1 MKFILT
7 IIISF
12 LLVVTVYF
20 VINIPD
26 QTYSEDKYKNYLWLF
41 KYNER
46 DKIDFGS
53 SLYTKNVVFNELW
66 YNLDIKGVNLNI
78 DYVLNIW
85 EFKNQK
91 DLNIEDIQ
99 IYKDEIL
106 EEVFYDKFVLI
117 DDIISLKEGYNFQKG
132 VNIALSKDAEIKLLL
147 DEPNYKGFYGTTKGY
162 SLTNSKK
169 ESQIFFEKK
178 KWNDLILLFI
188 YKKGNSFYLITVQSK
203 TKYFDHT
210 IIDMFDLK

>member
-12 LLVVTVYF
+12 LLVVTVYIF
-20 VINIPD
+20 INIPD
-26 QTYSEDKYKNYLWLF
+26 HSYSENKYKNYLWLF

-46 DKIDFGS
+46 DKIDFGN
-53 SLYTKNVVFNELW
+53 SLYTKNDVFNELW

-85 EFKNQK
+85 EFKNHK
-91 DLNIEDIQ
+91 DLTIEDIQ
-99 IYKDEIL
+99 IYNDEKL
-106 EEVFYDKFVLI
+106 DEVFYDDFEFI
-117 DDIISLKEGYNFQKG
+117 DDISIKEDYNFQKG
-132 VNIALSKDAEIKLLL
+132 VNIALSKDANIKFLF
-147 DEPNYKGFYGTTKGY
+147 DEPNYKGFYGATKGY
-162 SLTNSKK
+162 SLTNSNK
-169 ESQIFFEKK
+169 ESQIFFEKN
-178 KWNDLILLFI
+178 KWNDLILLLI